1 MLWLRQWILQEA
13 LENSKREITAA
24 LMKSYPQLLRKYI
37 ADKVKISPLVE
48 IVLLLKLEMYSLKRQ
63 EQVMNFFC
71 VVYIFTI
78 FTSILILNQFE
89 ITSLNFWTWPKTIWT
104 NWFVSRNPLW
114 RWFFATIN
122 GRAHTHSHFEVWEV
136 ISNWTKIQDE
146 LGLFPLFTV
155 IGLKG

>member
-1 MLWLRQWILQEA
+1 MQEA

-71 VVYIFTI
+71 VYI
-78 FTSILILNQFE
+78 SSQYLQAY
-89 ITSLNFWTWPKTIWT
+89 SY
-104 NWFVSRNPLW
+104 
-114 RWFFATIN
+114 
-122 GRAHTHSHFEVWEV
+122 
-136 ISNWTKIQDE
+136 
-146 LGLFPLFTV
+146 
-155 IGLKG
+155 